1 MSEINEEKEKKKPVS
16 KLGAMLSNNQEVN
29 NSQVCVYYSQNNWK
43 TSEVVEVMIEEKTTV
58 LQLIDM
64 VIFKLKTE
72 FYYDNIDEKNCI
84 LMLLKKKT
92 KTPNYD
98 YPKCNP
104 ESVVLNYNKSNFC
117 LVEVNSTKS
126 DNINESE
133 KKNNDVAKD
142 AIMGNVGN
150 ENQNKKEE
158 KREELKNEIKKEDNK
173 EQNNKS
179 NKSNKNK
186 KKTSVKA
193 CDKSCIIF

>member
-16 KLGAMLSNNQEVN
+16 KLGAMLSNSQEVN
-29 NSQVCVYYSQNNWK
+29 ISQVWVYYSQNNWK
-43 TSEVVEVMIEEKTTV
+43 TSEVVEIMIEEKTTV

-104 ESVVLNYNKSNFC
+104 ESIVLNYNKSNFC

-126 DNINESE
+126 DNINVSE
-133 KKNNDVAKD
+133 KKSNDEAND
-142 AIMGNVGN
+142 GIVGN

-173 EQNNKS
+173 EQNNKT
-179 NKSNKNK
+179 NKTKK
-186 KKTSVKA
+186 KKTAGKA
-193 CDKSCIIF
+193 CDKGCIIF